1 MTKKEEDTLQT
12 TDLTTLWSDTLL
24 EMLNDAVQND
34 WSTNALM
41 EILMELHNKGYKLGR
56 VVRKIEKKYG
66 QESAAKLKEKINL
79 KHQGD

>member
-34 WSTNALM
+34 WSSNALK
-41 EILMELHNKGYKLGR
+41 EILLELNKKGYKPERAL
-56 VVRKIEKKYG
+56 RKVEKKYG
-66 QESAAKLKEKINL
+66 QEAAAKLKEKIKL
-79 KHQGD
+79 

>member
-66 QESAAKLKEKINL
+66 QEAAAKLKEKINL